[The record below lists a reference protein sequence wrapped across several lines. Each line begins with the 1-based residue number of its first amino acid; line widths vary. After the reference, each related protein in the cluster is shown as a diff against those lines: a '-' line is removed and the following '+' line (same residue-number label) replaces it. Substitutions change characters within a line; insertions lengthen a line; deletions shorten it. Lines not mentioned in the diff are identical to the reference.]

1 MGSENDLSM
10 IHQENTED
18 PSKTESIQ
26 KSGELFCNI
35 IGYNDVKKIFGLSIS
50 SEKPVHIL
58 LVGPP
63 ASAKTLFMLEC
74 MKLERSYFTLGSH
87 STRAGMLEYL
97 FEMRPRYLIVDEI
110 EHMAIKDQTALL
122 SLMETGILS
131 ETKFQKS
138 RNTQLKTWVFATSNG
153 TERMLTP
160 LLSRFIT
167 LHFKQYK
174 FENFQQVAS
183 HMLTHEGVGS
193 ELAVK
198 IANDV
203 WWKMKSK
210 DIRDCLKIGRLAK
223 SDDDVNWIIDTLKR
237 YR

>member
-1 MGSENDLSM
+1 
-10 IHQENTED
+10 
-18 PSKTESIQ
+18 
-26 KSGELFCNI
+26 
-35 IGYNDVKKIFGLSIS
+35 
-50 SEKPVHIL
+50 
-58 LVGPP
+58 
-63 ASAKTLFMLEC
+63 
-74 MKLERSYFTLGSH
+74 
-87 STRAGMLEYL
+87 
-97 FEMRPRYLIVDEI
+97 
-110 EHMAIKDQTALL
+110 
-122 SLMETGILS
+122 
-131 ETKFQKS
+131 
-138 RNTQLKTWVFATSNG
+138 
-153 TERMLTP
+153 MLTP

-198 IANDV
+198 IPNDV